1 MIRDKSRVKP
11 VFPQPSNELAHVVQ
25 FYTKDKFLLD
35 SLCQFVRKAL
45 DDGESAILVASK
57 SHRQGLVKRLRAC
70 GEDVVA
76 SLEDGRCVI
85 LDASDTLAKFMEG
98 DTPNAQKF
106 VSVIGSLIERA
117 QLKSRGKNV
126 AVFGEMV
133 AVLWSKKKYSAALQ
147 LEELWNDLAKT
158 HSFYLRCAYRATSFQ
173 DEYSE
178 LYESV
183 CSKHSAVMPIHMSA

>member
-1 MIRDKSRVKP
+1 MLERKSSAEP
-11 VFPQPSNELAHVVQ
+11 VFPQPSEVAHVVQ

-35 SLCQFVRKAL
+35 GLCQFVQKAL
-45 DDGESAILVASK
+45 NDGESAILVASK
-57 SHRQGLVKRLRAC
+57 SHRQALVKKLRAC
-70 GEDVVA
+70 GNDVIA

-85 LDASDTLAKFMEG
+85 LDASDTLAKFMDG

-106 VSVIGSLIERA
+106 VSVLGPLIKSA
-117 QLKSRGKNV
+117 QLKSGGKNV

-133 AVLWSKKKYSAALQ
+133 AVLWAKKKYGAALQ

-173 DEYSE
+173 DEHSE

-183 CSKHSAVMPIHMSA
+183 CSKHSAVMPVQLSA